1 MDLRDAGVEVASCMS
16 IAVTLGIEED
26 SRSLGVECVHASVYV
41 AQCVSEGFTIM
52 TF

>member
-1 MDLRDAGVEVASCMS
+1 MS
-16 IAVTLGIEED
+16 IAIRLGLEEET
-26 SRSLGVECVHASVYV
+26 RSLGVECVHASVYV